1 MLWALSEHNLE
12 WKVWMVITRTT
23 RILAPVNHKH
33 KHISNLVA
41 TPVDTVVTTA
51 KNLAKALKGKL
62 THYLQELSLVKLT
75 HLSRIFSNASV
86 NPEADLTPH
95 SSVEHGDTT
104 SDITIVT
111 QYYDHG

>member
-1 MLWALSEHNLE
+1 MTVTSADA
-12 WKVWMVITRTT
+12 V
-23 RILAPVNHKH
+23 
-33 KHISNLVA
+33 VA
-41 TPVDTVVTTA
+41 AA

-111 QYYDHG
+111 QYYGHGRFHGLDYC